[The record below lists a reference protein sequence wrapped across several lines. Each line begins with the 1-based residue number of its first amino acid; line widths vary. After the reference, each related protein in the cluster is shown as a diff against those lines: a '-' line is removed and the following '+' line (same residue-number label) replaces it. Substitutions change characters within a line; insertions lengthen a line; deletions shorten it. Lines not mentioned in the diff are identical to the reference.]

1 MTYYE
6 LIYDR
11 RLGGDNIILYDENLE
26 FMSSIPYKTINGEIV
41 GRETELPLI
50 GDDMVQIAKI
60 GSAAA
65 VMHHGKVL
73 EINPEYIIVGEYRD
87 LTDDQIDNM
96 CKGLKGR

>member
-6 LIYDR
+6 LIYDK
-11 RLGGDNIILYDENLE
+11 RLGGDNIVLYDENLE

-41 GRETELPLI
+41 ARETELPLV
-50 GDDMVQIAKI
+50 GDDMVQIAKN
-60 GSAAA
+60 GSPVAL
-65 VMHHGKVL
+65 MHHGKAL

-87 LTDDQIDNM
+87 LTDEQIDNM